1 MEVKAGGEAYVFRA
15 AGDVELGVGLKR
27 WRAGQ
32 AGFWNKGHG
41 PARRL
46 VCYQQLFTE
55 VSFWGVGGGQAIC

>member
-1 MEVKAGGEAYVFRA
+1 MYLEQLEMLS
-15 AGDVELGVGLKR
+15 LGWACIDEGLGR
-27 WRAGQ
+27 QDSGS
-32 AGFWNKGHG
+32 KGHG